1 MKKPALRRA
10 SKSTAVFV
18 IAAAL
23 FVAGMA
29 GSTLAYFDGQT
40 DNVAVISGAY
50 VVPPVTVTT
59 LGSLTGPIQTI
70 KWSQPG
76 LTTNGVTTNG
86 VNNYEIRLTNMG
98 TAAVA
103 CPANRTTTVTQTV
116 LTTTTSAGVT
126 ITTTATAAPV
136 ITNVP
141 VTYPETVATLA
152 APALTAPATV
162 STTDN
167 GSFVCFQVAGAQSIG
182 GWYSPA
188 GNANATAVRVGLWP
202 NTVALTNHAT
212 PNKIAATDTILVTY
226 NQNVNASAT
235 GLRVCVLSSGGTII
249 LGDTSGSACSASDGY
264 TIGKI
269 TGLTIG
275 ANLTFTNAAISA
287 TGSIA
292 TVTLTGASGATVTA
306 SESGTGTYT
315 SATTNS
321 NVTTPGSPSIPPCTI
336 SGCTKATSGTF

>member
-10 SKSTAVFV
+10 SKSTALFV

-40 DNVAVISGAY
+40 DNVAVLSGGY
-50 VVPPVTVTT
+50 VFPPVTVTT

-70 KWSQPG
+70 KWAQP
-76 LTTNGVTTNG
+76 TTTGASYYELRMTT
-86 VNNYEIRLTNMG
+86 MG
-98 TAAVA
+98 TTAVA
-103 CPANRTTTVTQTV
+103 CPSSHVSTVTQTV
-116 LTTTTSAGVT
+116 LTTLAGPV
-126 ITTTATAAPV
+126 TTTTTVNAGTV
-136 ITNVP
+136 TVP
-141 VTYPETVATLA
+141 VTYPETVGTLA
-152 APALTAPATV
+152 APALTAPATI

-167 GSFVCFQVAGAQSIG
+167 GQFACFQVAAAQTIG

-188 GNANATAVRVGLWP
+188 GNANATAFRVGLWP

-212 PNKIAATDTILVTY
+212 LNKIAATDTILITY
-226 NQNVNASAT
+226 NQNINASAT
-235 GLRVCVLSSGGTII
+235 GLKVCVFSTGTMI
-249 LGDTSGSACSASDGY
+249 LGDTSGSACNAGDGY

-275 ANLTFTNAAISA
+275 ANLTFTTASISA

-292 TVTLTGASGATVTA
+292 TVTLNGASGPTTTA

-321 NVTTPGSPSIPPCTI
+321 RVTTPGSPSIPPCTI
-336 SGCTKATSGTF
+336 AGCTKTTTNAF

>member
-10 SKSTAVFV
+10 SRSTAVFL

-23 FVAGMA
+23 FIAGMA

-40 DNVAVISGAY
+40 NNVAVVSGAY
-50 VVPPVTVTT
+50 VFPPVTVTT

-70 KWSQPG
+70 KWAQP
-76 LTTNGVTTNG
+76 TTTG

-103 CPANRTTTVTQTV
+103 CPANRSTTVTQTV
-116 LTTTTSAGVT
+116 LTTTAVTS
-126 ITTTATAAPV
+126 TTTKAITAT
-136 ITNVP
+136 TTVP

-162 STTDN
+162 STVDN
-167 GSFVCFQVAGAQSIG
+167 GSFVCFQVAGAQTIG

-188 GNANATAVRVGLWP
+188 ANANGTAFRVGLWP

-212 PNKIAATDTILVTY
+212 PNKIAATDTILITY
-226 NQNVNASAT
+226 NQNINASAT

-249 LGDTSGSACSASDGY
+249 LGDTSGSACNAGDGY

-269 TGLTIG
+269 TGMTIG
-275 ANLTFTNAAISA
+275 ANLTFTTASISA

-292 TVTLTGASGATVTA
+292 TVTLNGASGPTVTA
-306 SESGTGTYT
+306 TESGAGTYT

-321 NVTTPGSPSIPPCTI
+321 RVTTPGSPSIPPCTI
-336 SGCTKATSGTF
+336 TGCTKATSGNF